1 MKKHRKNHGNVLAV
15 NAVCQ
20 RVLKVVRKALTKR
33 TTRWTPFEWVPDR
46 WTPFEGV
53 PLSVFVADLRKRE
66 TPG

>member
-20 RVLKVVRKALTKR
+20 RVLKVVRKALTRR
-33 TTRWTPFEWVPDR
+33 TTR